1 MPKVYVAGHTGLV
14 GASLSKLLRL
24 SGYEVLEAARASLDL
39 TDRRATEAFLLSER
53 PDIVIDAAA
62 RVGGILDNAA
72 YPADY
77 IRDNLLIQTHLI
89 HASWLAGVRQF
100 LFLGSSCIYPRDAAQ
115 PLQPSSLMTGALE
128 PTNRAYAMAK
138 LAGIEMCLSYRQQYG
153 FPVICVMPT
162 NLYGPGDRFDPQRS
176 HVIPGLISRISAAA
190 EQGVKRIS
198 LFGTG
203 RALREFLFVDDLA
216 AAILRMLDGKSWSP
230 IVNVGSGEEVSIA
243 DLAGLIAKVVGYEG
257 RLSFELEGP
266 DGTPRK
272 LLDSTEIRESG
283 WRPEVGLEDG
293 LRLAWRWFKAEACS
307 PHDRVMGH
315 RP

>member
-1 MPKVYVAGHTGLV
+1 MPKVYVAGHAGLV
-14 GASLSKLLRL
+14 GTSLSRLLRL
-24 SGYEVLEAARASLDL
+24 SGYEVLEADRASLDL

-89 HASWLAGVRQF
+89 HASWLAGVRRF

-138 LAGIEMCLSYRQQYG
+138 LAGIEMCLSYRQQHG

-190 EQGVKRIS
+190 EQGVEQVS

-216 AAILRMLDGKSWSP
+216 AAILRMLDGKGWSP

-243 DLAGLIAKVVGYEG
+243 HLADAVAKVVGYEG
-257 RLSFELEGP
+257 RLSFELDGP

-293 LRLAWRWFKAEACS
+293 IRLAWQWFKSEARA
-307 PHDRVMGH
+307 PHDKVTGY